1 MIVVDTGPIVALLN
15 DRDDHHERCRD
26 FLANHPGPL
35 LLPTT
40 VFTEVCMLAERRRGT
55 RAELAFLADVRAGLF
70 TLLESTSAD
79 LDRIAELVDTYADL
93 PLGTVDA
100 SVIALAERLNLPA
113 VATLDHRH
121 FSIVRPRHIG
131 ALTLLP

>member
-15 DRDDHHERCRD
+15 DRDDHHERCRH
-26 FLANHPGPL
+26 FLATHPGPL

-40 VFTEVCMLAERRRGT
+40 VFTEVCMLIERRRGS
-55 RAELAFLADVRAGLF
+55 RAELAFLSDVRSGLF
-70 TLLESTSAD
+70 TLLDTTSAD
-79 LDRIAELVDTYADL
+79 LDRIAELVGTYADL

-121 FSIVRPRHIG
+121 FSVVRPRHVP
-131 ALTLLP
+131 ALELLP

>member
-26 FLANHPGPL
+26 FLANYPGPL

-40 VFTEVCMLAERRRGT
+40 VFTEVCMLVERRRGT
-55 RAELAFLADVRAGLF
+55 RAELAFLSDVRSGLF
-70 TLLESTSAD
+70 TMLESTSAD
-79 LDRIAELVDTYADL
+79 LNRISELVERYADL

-100 SVIALAERLNLPA
+100 SVIALAERLALPA
-113 VATLDHRH
+113 VATLDRRH
-121 FSIVRPRHIG
+121 FSVVRPRHVP
-131 ALTLLP
+131 AFELLP

>member
-1 MIVVDTGPIVALLN
+1 MIVVDTGPVVALLN
-15 DRDDHHERCRD
+15 DRDDLHERCRD
-26 FLANHPGPL
+26 FLATYPGPL
-35 LLPTT
+35 LLPST
-40 VFTEVCMLAERRRGT
+40 VFTEVCLLIERRRGP

-70 TLLESTSAD
+70 TLVDLAPAD
-79 LDRIAELVDTYADL
+79 LDRIAELVQAYADL

-100 SVIALAERLNLPA
+100 SVIALTERLDLHE

-121 FSIVRPRHIG
+121 FSVVRPRHVP

>member
-15 DRDDHHERCRD
+15 DWDDQHERCRD
-26 FLANHPGPL
+26 FLANYPGPL
-35 LLPTT
+35 LVPTT
-40 VFTEVCMLAERRRGT
+40 VFTEVCMLVERRRGT
-55 RAELAFLADVRAGLF
+55 RAELAFLSDVRSGLF
-70 TLLESTSAD
+70 TMLESTSAD
-79 LDRIAELVDTYADL
+79 LGRIFELVEGYADL

-121 FSIVRPRHIG
+121 FSVVRPRNVP
-131 ALTLLP
+131 AFELLP

>member
-15 DRDDHHERCRD
+15 DRDDQHERCRD
-26 FLANHPGPL
+26 FLANYPGPL
-35 LLPTT
+35 LVPTT
-40 VFTEVCMLAERRRGT
+40 VFTEVCMLVERRRGT
-55 RAELAFLADVRAGLF
+55 RAELAFLSDVRSGLF
-70 TLLESTSAD
+70 TMLESTSAD
-79 LDRIAELVDTYADL
+79 LDRIFELVETYADL

-121 FSIVRPRHIG
+121 FNVVRPRNVL
-131 ALTLLP
+131 AFELLP

>member
-15 DRDDHHERCRD
+15 
-26 FLANHPGPL
+26 HPGPL
-35 LLPTT
+35 VVPTT
-40 VFTEVCMLAERRRGT
+40 VFTEVCMLVERRRGT

-70 TLLESTSAD
+70 TLLETASAD

-100 SVIALAERLNLPA
+100 SVIALTERLQLIE
-113 VATLDHRH
+113 VITLDHRH
-121 FSIVRPRHIG
+121 FSVVRSRHTKM
-131 ALTLLP
+131 LRLVP

>member
-15 DRDDHHERCRD
+15 DRDDQHERCRD
-26 FLANHPGPL
+26 FLANDPGPL
-35 LLPTT
+35 LVPTT
-40 VFTEVCMLAERRRGT
+40 VFTEVCMLVERRRGT
-55 RAELAFLADVRAGLF
+55 RAELAFLSDVRSGLF
-70 TLLESTSAD
+70 TMLESTSAD
-79 LDRIAELVDTYADL
+79 LDRIFELVETYADL

-121 FSIVRPRHIG
+121 FSVVRPRNVP
-131 ALTLLP
+131 AFELLP